1 MARHSSI
8 ERLPEP
14 LREAIAQLRQAGR
27 TIDEITAHL
36 QAMTEAA
43 PSRSAIGRHVKKMD
57 FVAERMRRSR
67 QVAEALVAEL
77 GDAPESRTAR
87 LNIELLHSAIMD
99 LFMNAESGEEGDADA
114 EGRAALAGNPQGLML
129 LAKGVDHLARARRSD
144 ADAVRIAEQ
153 RAEKKAKEKAV
164 VSIEIT
170 ARARGL
176 SAETIEAIKAGIL
189 GVA

>member
-36 QAMTEAA
+36 RAMTEEA

-87 LNIELLHSAIMD
+87 LNIELIHSAVMD
-99 LFMNAESGEEGDADA
+99 LFMNAETGDEGDADA
-114 EGRAALAGNPQGLML
+114 EGRAAVAGNPQGVML
-129 LAKGVDHLARARRSD
+129 LAKAVDHLSRARRSD

-164 VSIEIT
+164 GAVEVA